1 MGSGWA
7 LMAVLLVVG
16 LMNLAWMAAIAV
28 VFFAEKNWRHR
39 RVAGAHRRWRIG
51 RARNCGDGGACR
63 IGYDLRVTAAGS
75 WPGQISAITLFVEDL
90 DAAKKFY
97 REAFGLPV
105 AFEDRES
112 AVFKFKNT
120 LINLLR
126 STAAR
131 GLIEPAAV
139 GSREAGA
146 RAQFTIEVDDVDA
159 MCAELT
165 SRGVELLNGPMDR
178 PWGVRTASFKD
189 PAGHIWEIAM

>member
-1 MGSGWA
+1 
-7 LMAVLLVVG
+7 
-16 LMNLAWMAAIAV
+16 
-28 VFFAEKNWRHR
+28 
-39 RVAGAHRRWRIG
+39 
-51 RARNCGDGGACR
+51 
-63 IGYDLRVTAAGS
+63 
-75 WPGQISAITLFVEDL
+75 
-90 DAAKKFY
+90 AKKFY

-105 AFEDRES
+105 AFEDGES
-112 AVFKFKNT
+112 AVFKFQNT

-146 RAQFTIEVDDVDA
+146 RAQFTITVDDVDA
-159 MCAELT
+159 MCAELM

-189 PAGHIWEIAM
+189 PAGHIWEIAK